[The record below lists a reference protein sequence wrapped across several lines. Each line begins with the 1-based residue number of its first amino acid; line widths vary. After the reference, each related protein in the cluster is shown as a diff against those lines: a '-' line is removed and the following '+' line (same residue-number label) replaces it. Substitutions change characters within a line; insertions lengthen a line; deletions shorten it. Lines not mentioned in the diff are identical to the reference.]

1 MNRQKFVGHI
11 KGMMVVLAIAS
22 CVFSAVAYDVTAI
35 LRARSGGAAN
45 IVAELGA
52 NTLIG
57 VETVSAAGAVD
68 GNTTTDAGRVLLKR
82 GNSGYILTPNIILTP
97 AASCWLTEFTI
108 YRLVGANNVART
120 AREFALDGSNDGG
133 VTWTTLYETTEKLD
147 WSSDTSKKFTI
158 PAENQA
164 EYAKYRFRLIVDLS
178 DTEVDATYVGF
189 QEIAMEGAI
198 TGVDTLEWNASVGDQ
213 WDVATA
219 DWQSFAGI
227 GSTWVENDVAY
238 FGTNGINEVVVVGD
252 KHVDSIVFSG
262 GEPHVLSG
270 DSIVLTGSGRIVA
283 GDGDVISCGVT
294 NSTMEK
300 VDAHSGWLPALGT
313 ASDAQKKLGQ
323 RILLWRNCRL
333 ADITGM
339 AGKLYYNGERN
350 VSGYCFKNDG
360 RTATIL
366 FQFLSGA
373 NNICVKVKFDQD
385 GNNVWAQVMYARYK
399 KDAAL
404 GTDFDAITGATGVY
418 VYDNNKT
425 TTGYGIKDIAP
436 VFRERMSPE
445 LIVDFTRT
453 NKQDEWGSYLPQS
466 DNKANVGKNVVCWQ
480 NRRLSDLADITSAR
494 LNYSS
499 SARNTEVCYFTND
512 GETANVQLQGFTSDD
527 SSAANRARICV
538 KVEFTQS
545 GADILGRIVY
555 LKYDRD
561 NLEVHDFDLV
571 TTPGGLSV
579 YDDDHTSGSY
589 GVRTIVGSFK
599 GQLALNGAFNVTG
612 DVTVGDGTLVF
623 GGSALALNRDFKG
636 SGTLRFAPIGASQA
650 VTVSG
655 ARTISRLELGG
666 ALTLAFESGASL
678 QIAQAVPV
686 AGTTVMLPNPVPKH
700 ALRIGTTK
708 CLTRQQIRQIFGS
721 ASVFQD
727 SEGWIAPTPGLV
739 VSFK

>member
-1 MNRQKFVGHI
+1 MCRQKLVSHM
-11 KGMMVVLAIAS
+11 KGMMVALTIAS
-22 CVFSAVAYDVTAI
+22 CSFPAAAYDVTAF
-35 LRARSGGAAN
+35 LRARSGGIGN

-57 VETVSAAGAVD
+57 AETATGAVD
-68 GNTTTDAGRVLLKR
+68 GNLTTDAGRVLLKR

-97 AASCWLTEFTI
+97 VAACWLTEFTI

-120 AREFALDGSNDGG
+120 TREFALDGSNDGG

-147 WSSDTSKKFTI
+147 WSSDTSKKFAI
-158 PAENQA
+158 LAENQA

-198 TGVDTLEWNASVGDQ
+198 TGVDTLEWSAFAGGQ
-213 WDVATA
+213 WDATTA
-219 DWQSFAGI
+219 NWLSFAGI
-227 GSTWVENDVAY
+227 DSAWVENDVAH
-238 FGTNGINEVVVVGD
+238 FGTNGINEIVVLGN
-252 KHVDSIVFSG
+252 KHVDGIVFSG
-262 GEPHVLSG
+262 SEAHALSG

-283 GDGDVISCGVT
+283 GDGDVISCDLT
-294 NSTMEK
+294 NDVMEK

-339 AGKLYYNGERN
+339 AGTLYYNGARN
-350 VSGYCFKNDG
+350 ASGYCFKNDG
-360 RTATIL
+360 RMATVL

-404 GTDFDAITGATGVY
+404 GTDFDAITGASGVY

-436 VFRERMSPE
+436 VFRERMPPE
-445 LIVDFTRT
+445 LAVDFTRT

-466 DNKANVGKNVVCWQ
+466 DNKANVGKNVICWQ
-480 NRRLSDLADITSAR
+480 NRRLSDLAGIASAR
-494 LNYSS
+494 LCYSG

-512 GETANVQLQGFTSDD
+512 GETASVQLQGFTSDD
-527 SSAANRARICV
+527 PSAANRARICV

-561 NLEVHDFDLV
+561 NLAVHDFDLV
-571 TTPGGLSV
+571 VTPGGLSV
-579 YDDDHTSGSY
+579 YDDNHTDGSY
-589 GVRTIVGSFK
+589 GVQTIVGSFK

-612 DVTVGDGTLVF
+612 DVKVGDGTLVF
-623 GGSALALNRDFKG
+623 GGSALALNRDFNG
-636 SGTLRFAPIGASQA
+636 SGTLRFSPTGSSQT

-655 ARTISRLELGG
+655 ARTIPRLELGG
-666 ALTLAFESGASL
+666 TVTLAFESGSSL
-678 QIAQAVPV
+678 QISQAVPIADTIV
-686 AGTTVMLPNPVPKH
+686 TLPSPVPDH

-708 CLTRQQIRQIFGS
+708 CLTRSQIRQIFGLAPVS
-721 ASVFQD
+721 QD
-727 SEGWIAPTPGLV
+727 SEGWITPSSGMILT
-739 VSFK
+739 FK